1 MARGKRARS
10 AARPEKRAMLADLDR
25 GREEHA
31 EALEALTDYPGIL
44 YRPRAKHCP
53 MHVC

>member
-1 MARGKRARS
+1 MARGKRATS
-10 AARPEKRAMLADLDR
+10 ATRPEKGAMLVDLDR

-31 EALEALTDYPGIL
+31 EALEALTDSPGIL
-44 YRPRAKHCP
+44 YRPRAKRCP